1 MARTALVYTPIYLSH
16 DTGDEPENAR
26 RLLAI
31 MAHLDREGLL
41 EHRRVF
47 EPAPA
52 PFEALA
58 AVHDP
63 ALIERVLDA
72 AESGGRRLDGDTY
85 VSPGSYE
92 AAVYAAGGALIATD
106 AALADDPARVFLLAR
121 PPGHHATP
129 TNAMGFCLFNHAA
142 VAAHYAV
149 AEHGLERVAI
159 IDWDVHHGN
168 GTQDIFYTSERVLYC
183 SIHQSPLYPGTGH
196 REEIGAGPG
205 FGLTLNVP
213 LPPGADDRAY
223 LHAFDLEILP
233 RVRDFRPQLLF
244 ISAGYDAHRDD
255 PLAMQRVTEAGFT
268 AMTRRVKRL
277 AEECCDGRLV
287 LILEGGYHL
296 DALARSVAAT
306 LRALDGSAVGS
317 RQSAEGG
324 GR

>member
-1 MARTALVYTPIYLSH
+1 MR
-16 DTGDEPENAR
+16 
-26 RLLAI
+26 AI
-31 MAHLDREGLL
+31 GA
-41 EHRRVF
+41 
-47 EPAPA
+47 AS
-52 PFEALA
+52 A
-58 AVHDP
+58 AV
-63 ALIERVLDA
+63 DA
-72 AESGGRRLDGDTY
+72 VVKGEASNAF
-85 VSPGSYE
+85 
-92 AAVYAAGGALIATD
+92 AAV
-106 AALADDPARVFLLAR
+106 R
-121 PPGHHATP
+121 PPGHHAETAR
-129 TNAMGFCLFNHAA
+129 AMGFCLFNTVAIAA
-142 VAAHYAV
+142 RYAQK
-149 AEHGLERVAI
+149 AHGLERAAI
-159 IDWDVHHGN
+159 VDWDVHHGN

-306 LRALDGSAVGS
+306 LRALDESAVGG